1 MKRHISWYY
10 IPSAVTANSR
20 ADDEADSESVQ
31 SEPMDVEVYEDDG
44 SVVLFDAG
52 NPLAWVEAT
61 TAVRLQDVA

>member
-1 MKRHISWYY
+1 
-10 IPSAVTANSR
+10 VTSKSR
-20 ADDEADSESVQ
+20 ADDETDSASVQ

-61 TAVRLQDVA
+61 AAVRLRDVA